1 MPNLSGDS
9 DTYLR
14 LCETCDVVD
23 YNARSS
29 KKGLE
34 GLGEIDV
41 IGLRFSDQ
49 TAFLCEVATHLDG
62 LNYGDGTIE
71 RIRSKLK
78 HQRSYASSSLSSFKV
93 HRFMLWSPRVA
104 VGAKTTALAGIH
116 GLELVINGEYTAR
129 VKQLRSL
136 ASQTTKDI
144 GNPFFR
150 SLQLLEHLRV
160 SDRADR

>member
-1 MPNLSGDS
+1 MSTEIGEFVAGA
-9 DTYLR
+9 YLR

-41 IGLRFSDQ
+41 VGLRFSDQ
-49 TAFLCEVATHLDG
+49 TAFLCEVSTHLDG

-78 HQRSYASSSLSSFKV
+78 HQRGYAASVLSSFKV

-104 VGAKTTALAGIH
+104 VGAKTKALSEIDD
-116 GLELVINGEYTAR
+116 LELVVNEAYTAR
-129 VKQLRSL
+129 VNQLRAL
-136 ASQTTKDI
+136 ARETTKDI

-150 SLQLLEHLRV
+150 SLQLLEHLRH
-160 SDRADR
+160 AG